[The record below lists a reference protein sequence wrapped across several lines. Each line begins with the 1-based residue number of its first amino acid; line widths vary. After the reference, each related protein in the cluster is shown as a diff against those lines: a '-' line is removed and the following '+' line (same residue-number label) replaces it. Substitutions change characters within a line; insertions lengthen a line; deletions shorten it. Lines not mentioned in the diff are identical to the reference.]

1 MLKLT
6 IIRIK
11 KFLNRTNTSSKNML
25 QQRNWVFDS
34 AVVHRQMT
42 HCTTSSSL
50 LALLLFFNDL
60 APSAGDGL
68 ETNPLAD
75 ICAGTPIFLST

>member
-1 MLKLT
+1 
-6 IIRIK
+6 
-11 KFLNRTNTSSKNML
+11 
-25 QQRNWVFDS
+25 
-34 AVVHRQMT
+34 MT